1 MFNHWFAI
9 RNYWREVAPEVT
21 GARITQAFTYE
32 KNQCSFI
39 LLKDRDRL
47 RVDYSGRSELPHCV
61 VKHQLNIPRKKVAIF
76 SDLEGQEIT
85 EIRMIPSD
93 RTLDWQLSDG
103 THLYLEFFGGIPN
116 IYHAADSG
124 DILDAFKDYDRGSQ
138 LNFQDFS
145 DIPYPLPPDWRQR
158 LQHNF
163 KENARKSIKNALVQ
177 SLPHWTSQLSREAL
191 ARIGEEIDIP
201 VEELHAQQ
209 LEQIIATVENIYQEL
224 DGDECYISEL
234 PQTIFSLIDL
244 THQSVTWDHRLP
256 ILDGY
261 PMYIGVYYKWKA
273 FQSQHSN
280 LVNRLGNRI
289 EQLQRKIDKQE
300 AEQNKWKDPETYRL
314 YGDLLMAH
322 AYDIEANQ
330 VSVTVEDIIQGS
342 GKIEIPLNPEL
353 SIIENAQ
360 NFYERAKRADRGQSA
375 LQKQI
380 DESKTEL
387 RTLQDLFE
395 ELQEVSRFSAL
406 EDILDTL
413 ESHGIS
419 TKERQPSGETE
430 KRTPYI
436 EFTSPDGWP
445 VLVGRT
451 SRDNDELTFHIAHK
465 DDFWFHAENVPGSHV
480 IAMPDNKRIDKPP
493 KATLE
498 FAAGLAAGFSQAKH
512 SSVVPVVYTRRKY
525 VTKPRDAGPGLVRY
539 QYEDSVI
546 VEPRRG

>member
-85 EIRMIPSD
+85 QIRMIPSD

-145 DIPYPLPPDWRQR
+145 DIPYPLPPDWRKR

-191 ARIGEEIDIP
+191 ARIGEAIDIP
-201 VEELHAQQ
+201 VEELHDQQ
-209 LEQIIATVENIYQEL
+209 LEQIIAAVENIYQEL

-244 THQSVTWDHRLP
+244 THKSVTWDHRLP

-330 VSVTVEDIIQGS
+330 DSVTVEDIIQGS

>member
-1 MFNHWFAI
+1 MFNHWFTI
-9 RNYWREVAPEVT
+9 RNYWREISQEIT
-21 GARITQAFTYE
+21 GGRITQAFTYE

-39 LLKDRDRL
+39 LLKRRDRL
-47 RVDYSGRSELPHCV
+47 RVDYSGRSELPYCV

-76 SDLEGQEIT
+76 SDLEGIGIEK
-85 EIRMIPSD
+85 IRMIPSD

-116 IYHAADSG
+116 IYHTAESG

-138 LNFQDFS
+138 LEFQEFS
-145 DIPYPLPPDWRQR
+145 DIPYPLPPDWRGR
-158 LQHNF
+158 LQRNF
-163 KENARKSIKNALVQ
+163 NQHSRKSIKNVLVQ

-201 VEELHAQQ
+201 VEEFHKQQ
-209 LEQIIATVENIYQEL
+209 LDQIIDTVEDIYQHL
-224 DGDECYISEL
+224 DGNHCFISEL
-234 PQTIFSLIDL
+234 PQTIFSLVDM
-244 THQSVTWDHRLP
+244 THESVTWDHMLP
-256 ILDGY
+256 ITDGY
-261 PMYIGVYYKWKA
+261 PMYIGIYYKWKA
-273 FQSQHSN
+273 FQSQHNN
-280 LVNRLGNRI
+280 LINRLGNRI
-289 EQLQRKIDKQE
+289 EQLQRKIDKQA
-300 AEQNKWKDPETYRL
+300 AEQKKWKDPETYRL
-314 YGDLLMAH
+314 YGDLLMAN

-330 VSVTVEDIIQGS
+330 DSVTLEDIIQGR
-342 GKIEIPLNPEL
+342 GEIEIPLNPEL
-353 SIIENAQ
+353 SVIENAQ
-360 NFYERAKRADRGQSA
+360 NYYEKAKRAERGQSA

-387 RTLQDLFE
+387 QKLQELFE
-395 ELQEVSRFSAL
+395 ELQNVSRFNEL
-406 EDILDTL
+406 DDILEKL
-413 ESHGIS
+413 ESLGIS
-419 TKERQPSGETE
+419 TKERQPAGETE

-436 EFTSPDGWP
+436 EFISPDGWP

-493 KATLE
+493 RATLE

-512 SSVVPVVYTRRKY
+512 SSVVPVVYTKRKY

-546 VEPRRG
+546 VEPRRS